1 MEFMTPIQQKCYEK
15 ITPMIHELFGET
27 FVHPDK
33 DMPLFWLTL
42 GSAQIR
48 IFVFPFGDDAS
59 IIQIYSTV
67 VLKVEKTP
75 DLMEYLLRANVDMRF
90 GAFGIDRDGDVIF
103 QHSIVG
109 DTCEKAELRVSIAAV
124 ASTADLKDDEIIA
137 KFGGQ
142 RALDMMSA

>member
-1 MEFMTPIQQKCYEK
+1 
-15 ITPMIHELFGET
+15 MINELFGEA

-33 DMPLFWLTL
+33 DVPSFWLTL

-59 IIQIYSTV
+59 TIQVYSTV
-67 VLKVEKTP
+67 VLKVENTP

-103 QHSIVG
+103 QHTIIG
-109 DTCEKAELRVSIAAV
+109 DTCDKAELKASIAAV
-124 ASTADLKDDEIIA
+124 AATADMKDDEIIA